1 MRTTAPEGVPGLVVG
16 CAHRGENRRP
26 GLDSRREAA
35 KKPTTKAL
43 CPPESVHDQKIDTVR
58 KRIHQCGL
66 GINQLAHSIREIKFW
81 RVRRARSTGLTG
93 EDLGYA

>member
-66 GINQLAHSIREIKFW
+66 GINQLGRAHRAGSQP
-81 RVRRARSTGLTG
+81 RRTR
-93 EDLGYA
+93 DLPKC